1 MRWLLIVCPLL
12 LATAAYGES
21 VYENPMDGGA
31 TGWGC
36 DVSVLTEVGR
46 TFTRAHNFN
55 DAAGG
60 NWYCNTYTGPVD
72 ISEAVEFEVDVRWHQ
87 EGTYAYDNA
96 YVALRLGTYDVDL
109 YGEYF
114 HDPLFL
120 VGTLPPGSVGD
131 TWYRVGFDLTLADL
145 HMDRS
150 AFDGFEFYGLFCD
163 DAPFADYV
171 DFDNVVFTPEPASLW
186 LLGLGL
192 VMVARR
198 RR

>member
-1 MRWLLIVCPLL
+1 MRWLLVFPLL
-12 LATAAYGES
+12 VVSAAYADS
-21 VYENPMDGGA
+21 IYENPMDGGA
-31 TGWGC
+31 SGWGC
-36 DVSVLTEVGR
+36 DISVVSEGIR

-60 NWYCNTYTGPVD
+60 YWYCNTYTGPVD
-72 ISEAVEFEVDVRWHQ
+72 VSEAPEFEVDVRWHQ
-87 EGTYAYDNA
+87 EGTHAYENA

-114 HDPLFL
+114 RDPIFL

-131 TWYRVGFDLTLADL
+131 TWYRVSFDLSDADL

-150 AFDGFEFYGLFCD
+150 AFDGFEFYGLFAD

-171 DFDNVVFTPEPASLW
+171 DFDNVVFTPEPAALC
-186 LLGLGL
+186 LLGLGV
-192 VMVARR
+192 VMVVRR